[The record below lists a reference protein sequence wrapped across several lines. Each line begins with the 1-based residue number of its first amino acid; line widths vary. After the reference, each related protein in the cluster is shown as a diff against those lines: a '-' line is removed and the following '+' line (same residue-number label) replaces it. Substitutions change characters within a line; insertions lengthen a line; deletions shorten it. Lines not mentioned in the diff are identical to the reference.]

1 MPPVGLR
8 YKDVSSVQ
16 QRIFVPFDPSK
27 GNNNAQIAVF
37 IIDRVFDATNTLQ
50 SYLGCI
56 RIAPSKRITSPFK

>member
-37 IIDRVFDATNTLQ
+37 IIDRVFDATNTLELCTRQ
-50 SYLGCI
+50 ISQNPYPI
-56 RIAPSKRITSPFK
+56 RILPS